1 MHRLIICCDANAQ
14 SGLGHFT
21 RCFDLA
27 LALGAQQPAWE
38 LAFLGDYSEYAR
50 DTLSRAAFSVLPAAA
65 GSFSMAELRARLTPD
80 DVVLVDSYLAGPPL
94 HDFLNE
100 QGTRWAALDDLGA
113 HEYAGAQ
120 LVINSRVHAE
130 RLFRYRAVRAALG
143 PRFMPLP
150 AELSQLR
157 RAREALVFG
166 PDVQNILIFVGGTDL
181 HGVGEDLARVAS
193 EVFPR
198 ARVQWIVS
206 GAAPARSLPRNVSCL
221 PLQPSLTPL
230 LASADLLL
238 SGGGRLKYEAG
249 FALVP
254 NAALSQTPLQAADT
268 TILAEVGVTLD
279 LGEAE
284 QFDALRLGQ
293 RLAPLAQLETRTQM
307 REQQR
312 VQFPSHENQPLLAL
326 LREAL
331 GPR

>member
-1 MHRLIICCDANAQ
+1 LHRLILCCDANVQ

-27 LALGAQQPAWE
+27 LALQAQQPAWQ
-38 LAFLGDYSEYAR
+38 LAFLGDYSEHAR
-50 DTLSRAAFSVLPAAA
+50 DTLSRAALGVLPAAA
-65 GSFSMAELRARLTPD
+65 NSFSIADLRARLTPD
-80 DVVLVDSYLAGPPL
+80 DVVVVDSYLAGQPL

-100 QGTRWAALDDLGA
+100 RGTRWAAFDDLGA

-120 LVINSRVHAE
+120 LVINSRIHAGQ
-130 RLFRYRAVRAALG
+130 LFRYRSARAALG

-150 AELSQLR
+150 AELSRLR
-157 RAREALVFG
+157 QAREALVLG
-166 PDVQNILIFVGGTDL
+166 PEVQSILIFVGGTDL
-181 HGVGEDLARVAS
+181 YAVGEDLARAAS
-193 EVFPR
+193 EVFSR
-198 ARVQWIVS
+198 ASIQWIMS
-206 GAAPARSLPRNVSCL
+206 GAAPERPLPRNVTCL

-268 TILAEVGVTLD
+268 AILAEVGVTWD
-279 LGEAE
+279 LGQASH
-284 QFDALRLGQ
+284 FDALTLAR
-293 RLAPLAQLETRTQM
+293 RLAPLAQLEIRTQM
-307 REQQR
+307 SEQQR
-312 VQFPSHENQPLLAL
+312 AQFPSHENQPLLAM